1 MYAVQTI
8 SVIGSIQFIK
18 LMFVPKRG
26 IFLLKL
32 RTWFKV
38 RTKMVYQE
46 HARYELL
53 IQSSNIVTNS
63 FYFHHSIEFCAPL
76 YFSVIFSYFAKKMK
90 LLRLPFIFNI
100 FILHEYISF
109 YVHLQGAQKPI

>member
-1 MYAVQTI
+1 
-8 SVIGSIQFIK
+8 
-18 LMFVPKRG
+18 MFVPKRD

-38 RTKMVYQE
+38 RTKIVYQDP
-46 HARYELL
+46 ARYELL
-53 IQSSNIVTNS
+53 IQSSNTVTNS
-63 FYFHHSIEFCAPL
+63 FYFHHSIAFCAPS

-100 FILHEYISF
+100 FILHEYIFLCTSNKKS
-109 YVHLQGAQKPI
+109 Q